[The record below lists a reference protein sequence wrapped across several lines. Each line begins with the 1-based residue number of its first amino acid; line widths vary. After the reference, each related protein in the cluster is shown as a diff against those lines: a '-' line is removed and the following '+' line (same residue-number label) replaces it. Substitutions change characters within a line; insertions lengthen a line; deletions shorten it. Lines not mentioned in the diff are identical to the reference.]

1 MEKELTLTVE
11 EKEELRRR
19 LGSLEQYSRVVEV
32 KKENVEAKRR
42 IEAEMEN
49 LRREN

>member
-11 EKEELRRR
+11 EKDELRRR
-19 LGSLEQYSRVVEV
+19 LGSMEQYSRVVEV

-42 IEAEMEN
+42 IETEIEN
-49 LRREN
+49 IRRDN